1 MTKSLTRSRR
11 KIRKFPSHSFAGMSW
26 LMVRRFASF
35 VQYLD
40 SYKCATYLY
49 LTSAGFKALDE
60 AKTSAELKDAKQ
72 EEEADSEDELAGA
85 TEEG

>member
-11 KIRKFPSHSFAGMSW
+11 KTRRFPLHSF
-26 LMVRRFASF
+26 VRMLLLIACRFASF

-60 AKTSAELKDAKQ
+60 AKTSAELKDVKQ